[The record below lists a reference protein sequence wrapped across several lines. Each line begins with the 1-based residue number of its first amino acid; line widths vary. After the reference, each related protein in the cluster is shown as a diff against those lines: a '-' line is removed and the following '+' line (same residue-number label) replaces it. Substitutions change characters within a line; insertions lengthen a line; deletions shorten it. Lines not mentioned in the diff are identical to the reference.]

1 LQGSK
6 ITDAGSGKLASLKD
20 LRELNLAETKLSA
33 NGLAFLAQLP
43 SLEKL
48 SLWKSEK
55 VDDEVVPILAR
66 LKNLRWLDIKETKL
80 TPQGVDKLRRDGL
93 EMLF

>member
-1 LQGSK
+1 
-6 ITDAGSGKLASLKD
+6 
-20 LRELNLAETKLSA
+20 
-33 NGLAFLAQLP
+33 
-43 SLEKL
+43 
-48 SLWKSEK
+48 